1 MLKKSFFAII
11 IIFLFAF
18 ISNAQVPQLVNYQ
31 AILTDAQGNMING
44 VRSVQFSIYDTETG
58 GDALWSETQNVI
70 VTEGLCNV
78 LLGAVTLI
86 PHSVFSGGDKYFS
99 LKIGNDPEMT
109 PRKRLVSVGYA
120 FHANKS
126 DSLNEFAA
134 PDFVR
139 SLDGVTPDDG
149 NIDLVAGSNVTI
161 KPDDKNNSI
170 TISASGGS
178 AGDDLGNHTATQN
191 IQLNGHYLSGDG
203 GDEGVYITN
212 NGNVGIGT
220 TNPLSMLSVGGNG
233 SSHSVI
239 FSQATGDIFHG
250 GRFETD
256 HSGGYGISCKAT
268 GSYGRGVYGYT
279 TSSTGRGVYGEALN
293 SGKVRNYGGYFTASG
308 DSGRGVYGYTTGI
321 DGYGVYGE
329 ALGGS
334 GRGVYGK
341 ADGSHGRGV
350 AGYADGSSGHAV
362 YGEAANDGDATNY
375 GGYFTARGSHGRG
388 VYGIALKSGNV
399 TNYGGYF
406 KANGNSGRGV
416 AGYAPGSDGYGVYG
430 EALYG
435 GYVTNYGGYFTANG
449 NSGRGVYGEASNN
462 DGVENYGGYFKASG
476 SAGRG
481 VYGEASGSSGLGVEG
496 YAEGSQGRGVL
507 GRASY
512 KGDVTNYGGHFTANG
527 NSGRGV
533 YGEASNND
541 GVDNYGGY
549 FKASG
554 SAGRGVYGEASGSS
568 GYGVFGFASGSDGY
582 GVYGHARG
590 SNGIGVYGYTRVDNT
605 NSKAIVGHADASL
618 AYAGW
623 FIGKVHINGHL
634 SKSSGSFKID
644 HPLDPE
650 NKYLYHSFVE
660 SPDMMNIYN
669 GNVVTDANGYATVDL
684 PEWFEALNK
693 DFRYQLT
700 VIGEFAQAIV
710 SDEISNNQFS
720 VKTDKPNIKVSWQ
733 VTGVRQD
740 AFANAN
746 RIPVEEMKEDKERGK
761 YLHPEAFN
769 MPKTAGLDYEERME

>member
-11 IIFLFAF
+11 IIFLSVVTS
-18 ISNAQVPQLVNYQ
+18 SNAQIPQLVNYQ
-31 AILTDAQGNMING
+31 AILTDAQGNPING
-44 VRSVQFSIYDTETG
+44 VRSVQFSIYDKETG

-70 VTEGLCNV
+70 VTDGLCNV

-86 PHSVFSGGDKYFS
+86 PYSVFNGGDKYFS

-120 FHANKS
+120 FHASKS
-126 DSLNEFAA
+126 DSLNGFAA

-139 SLDGVTPDDG
+139 SLDGVTPDEG

-178 AGDDLGNHTATQN
+178 TGDDLGNHTATQN

-220 TNPLSMLSVGGNG
+220 ANPLSMLSIGGNG
-233 SSHSVI
+233 SSRSVI
-239 FSQATGDIFHG
+239 FSQATGDIYHG
-250 GRFETD
+250 GRFRTD
-256 HSGGYGISCKAT
+256 HSGGYGVSGEAS

-293 SGKVRNYGGYFTASG
+293 SGN
-308 DSGRGVYGYTTGI
+308 
-321 DGYGVYGE
+321 
-329 ALGGS
+329 
-334 GRGVYGK
+334 
-341 ADGSHGRGV
+341 
-350 AGYADGSSGHAV
+350 
-362 YGEAANDGDATNY
+362 
-375 GGYFTARGSHGRG
+375 
-388 VYGIALKSGNV
+388 
-399 TNYGGYF
+399 
-406 KANGNSGRGV
+406 
-416 AGYAPGSDGYGVYG
+416 
-430 EALYG
+430 
-435 GYVTNYGGYFTANG
+435 VTNYGGYFTANG
-449 NSGRGVYGEASNN
+449 DSGRGVYGYATGL
-462 DGVENYGGYFKASG
+462 DGQGVSGKASG
-476 SAGRG
+476 SFA
-481 VYGEASGSSGLGVEG
+481 Y
-496 YAEGSQGRGVL
+496 
-507 GRASY
+507 
-512 KGDVTNYGGHFTANG
+512 
-527 NSGRGV
+527 
-533 YGEASNND
+533 
-541 GVDNYGGY
+541 
-549 FKASG
+549 
-554 SAGRGVYGEASGSS
+554 GVYGEASGSS
-568 GYGVFGFASGSDGY
+568 GYGVYGYADGSHGRGVSGWASNDGDVENYGGFFVASGSTGR
-582 GVYGHARG
+582 GVYGVANG
-590 SNGIGVYGYTRVDNT
+590 SDGCGVHGKGTKYGGKF
-605 NSKAIVGHADASL
+605 SADGSSCYGVHSWVPSGN
-618 AYAGW
+618 YAGY
-623 FIGKVHINGHL
+623 FQGKVHVTETI
-634 SKSSGSFKID
+634 SKGGGSFKID

-669 GNVVTDANGYATVDL
+669 GNVVTDANGHATVDL